1 MIIENLILFISRSCF
16 GIWVRGSSC
25 RVVAVMREAIASF
38 FPVKLVLSKLNVAG
52 ECLLAT

>member
-25 RVVAVMREAIASF
+25 RVVAVMREAIAVF
-38 FPVKLVLSKLNVAG
+38 FPVELVLSKLNIAG